1 MKLLHIRWGVL
12 KGDVER
18 EADEGGCGIWL
29 AEALRSSKREM
40 AVATRGKQQQ
50 QFIAFLPSP
59 FILTSAFL

>member
-40 AVATRGKQQQ
+40 AVATRGNQ
-50 QFIAFLPSP
+50 
-59 FILTSAFL
+59 